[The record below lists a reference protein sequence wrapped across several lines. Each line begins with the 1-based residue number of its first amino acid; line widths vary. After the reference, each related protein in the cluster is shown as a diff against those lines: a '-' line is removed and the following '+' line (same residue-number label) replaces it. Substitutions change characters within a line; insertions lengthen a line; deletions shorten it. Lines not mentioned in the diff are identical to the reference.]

1 MKYLSTFAGLRFVQ
15 CFISN
20 LKLAQKHLHTMGKIS
35 VPKPMKAEVS
45 YFTRSQLK
53 VYLHCTQS
61 TRLHSKLSCYYSGT
75 GTFKEM
81 LKDLN
86 LHYLIILTQS
96 VNKSVYCV

>member
-1 MKYLSTFAGLRFVQ
+1 MSPFSGLSSVQ

-20 LKLAQKHLHTMGKIS
+20 LKLAQKHPHTMGKIS
-35 VPKPMKAEVS
+35 VPRPMKAEVS
-45 YFTRSQLK
+45 YLTRSQLK

-61 TRLHSKLSCYYSGT
+61 THLHSKLSCCYSGT

-86 LHYLIILTQS
+86 LHYLITLMQS
-96 VNKSVYCV
+96 VNKSMYCT